1 MGLKISGMLIVGLVV
16 AAVIYPIIHELGHL
30 LTAEMMGAESI
41 DIHWGEQSH
50 YICSLPSCKMQT
62 VPVIS
67 LGGYALPT
75 ALAALPVHKGFFMWY
90 ANFMMKI
97 VCIWAAILSIL
108 TVVQTT
114 IGSANTNNDISL
126 ILQIEPAQ
134 QAWLFLFFA
143 AVIILLISQL
153 LQTHPLA
160 KICDYLM

>member
-1 MGLKISGMLIVGLVV
+1 MRYLAWAGFAFAGGCALAQYVLPEGWALY
-16 AAVIYPIIHELGHL
+16 AA
-30 LTAEMMGAESI
+30 
-41 DIHWGEQSH
+41 
-50 YICSLPSCKMQT
+50 
-62 VPVIS
+62 
-67 LGGYALPT
+67 

-108 TVVQTT
+108 TVMQTT
-114 IGSANTNNDISL
+114 IGSVNTNNDISL